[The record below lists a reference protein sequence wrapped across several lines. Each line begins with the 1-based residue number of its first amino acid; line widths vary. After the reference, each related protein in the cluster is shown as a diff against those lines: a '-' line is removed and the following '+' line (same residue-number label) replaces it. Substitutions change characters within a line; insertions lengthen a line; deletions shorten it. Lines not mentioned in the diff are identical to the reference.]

1 MTSYCSLQ
9 QITLQFTRNKTDDK
23 QMANERALI
32 KAFLR
37 SKTMIFKLNMII
49 IDLYN
54 NLIIPYLSIVL
65 DISAVLSY
73 NKAERQFYNN
83 NIMSQIYREWHLE
96 QIL

>member
-1 MTSYCSLQ
+1 
-9 QITLQFTRNKTDDK
+9 
-23 QMANERALI
+23 
-32 KAFLR
+32 
-37 SKTMIFKLNMII
+37 MIYKLNMII

-73 NKAERQFYNN
+73 NKAERQFYNI

>member
-1 MTSYCSLQ
+1 
-9 QITLQFTRNKTDDK
+9 
-23 QMANERALI
+23 MANERALI
-32 KAFLR
+32 KAF
-37 SKTMIFKLNMII
+37 SKSKAMIFKLHMII

-73 NKAERQFYNN
+73 NKAERQFYNI

>member
-1 MTSYCSLQ
+1 
-9 QITLQFTRNKTDDK
+9 
-23 QMANERALI
+23 MANERALI
-32 KAFLR
+32 KAFTK
-37 SKTMIFKLNMII
+37 SKTMIFKLHMII

-73 NKAERQFYNN
+73 NKAERQFYNIN
-83 NIMSQIYREWHLE
+83 IIMSQIYREWHLE

>member
-1 MTSYCSLQ
+1 M
-9 QITLQFTRNKTDDK
+9 QFTRNKTDYK
-23 QMANERALI
+23 QMEDERALI
-32 KAFLR
+32 KAFLK

-73 NKAERQFYNN
+73 NKAERQFYVSN
-83 NIMSQIYREWHLE
+83 L
-96 QIL
+96 

>member
-1 MTSYCSLQ
+1 MSYCSLQ
-9 QITLQFTRNKTDDK
+9 QMTLQFTRNKTYYK
-23 QMANERALI
+23 QMENERALI

-37 SKTMIFKLNMII
+37 SKTMIFNLNMII

-73 NKAERQFYNN
+73 NEAEREFFYNS
-83 NIMSQIYREWHLE
+83 NIMSQICREWHLE
-96 QIL
+96 QIF